1 MERLKQFQNFRLVLL
16 LLSSLHCLRGG
27 SVFAVCLRGL
37 CTRNAR
43 REYQATHRASGVR
56 EACLLWRTDIN
67 GAVASASLPT
77 PGPCSE
83 LPYCMFSL
91 HRCLGAKNRRIW
103 LGQTEGTMSVLS
115 MNRRRECLT
124 LALFLRSVEM
134 RSLAFDAR
142 VSCPF
147 HLGGISSWKS
157 SDGRRL
163 FTIRRPKAGELS
175 APGPCVV
182 LSECLLN
189 WSSTFHISKKSSDA
203 RPRIA

>member
-1 MERLKQFQNFRLVLL
+1 M
-16 LLSSLHCLRGG
+16 
-27 SVFAVCLRGL
+27 CLRGL

-67 GAVASASLPT
+67 GAVASASPPT

-83 LPYCMFSL
+83 LPHCMFSL
-91 HRCLGAKNRRIW
+91 HRCLGAKDRRIW
-103 LGQTEGTMSVLS
+103 LGQTERTMSVLS
-115 MNRRRECLT
+115 IHRRRECLT

-134 RSLAFDAR
+134 RELAFDAR
-142 VSCPF
+142 VSCPL
-147 HLGGISSWKS
+147 HLGGIDILKS

-175 APGPCVV
+175 AHGPCMYCPNVFSIGQAPFTYRKSV
-182 LSECLLN
+182 RMLGLELHRAVCLRSKGRRCLSQPRRTR
-189 WSSTFHISKKSSDA
+189 SRMSTTTF
-203 RPRIA
+203 